1 MPEFGVDLFIIDVI
15 IPLDITLR
23 AWKECRGNW
32 LKHLIAFNQYSREPV
47 FLLLVITKVDP

>member
-32 LKHLIAFNQYSREPV
+32 LEHLIAFNQYSREPV